1 MAIRKKKYVQ
11 AHSFK
16 NIDTEDVDVKDHIIT
31 PEVENDVI
39 PQNAK
44 KSKIFGSMWHVF
56 NEYNDVVKMSAYN
69 I

>member
-1 MAIRKKKYVQ
+1 MHVCFIEGNNNLARKISKTGRYEYVQ

-44 KSKIFGSMWHVF
+44 KSKIFGSM
-56 NEYNDVVKMSAYN
+56 
-69 I
+69 